1 MDYPYL
7 VHSGRRTFQ
16 AQVIMN
22 RWSISGVFKSS
33 LFPISLGMAFQWPC
47 LIPLQAVELQII
59 PSSAH
64 DIELTS
70 DSDLVLR
77 STGSDP
83 YIRAGF
89 ADANLEDGET
99 ILSFEYFSLTGVR
112 FLQVFLSPGE
122 NESESQFAPG
132 LEPSQGWARYWVPL
146 DSLIPL
152 RDINRIHGLR
162 LDWGDAAGM
171 ECRIRNLRIQRP
183 TLHEQA
189 ILNQQKT
196 AQIKQAQHAQA
207 LRDYCD
213 RSDWPAGIESIRMHD
228 GGMTIRGRIHGG
240 NSEVTDYRLAAFP
253 VSADPTHNPDPIQFF
268 SIPGRDF
275 TVGISLSDLRYE
287 MPSLLK
293 WAVVNPEATELAS
306 PFQYLSDVV
315 SIHDYPGLKPR
326 NRKGL
331 GAWGPG
337 RPESDLTDL
346 DVSAVTINILLHQI
360 LRSQPCPDCEPW
372 DFAGAIWYIHQPA
385 IRHYDRWV
393 QSAAQYNLLVSA
405 ILLVPQADHFPDPK
419 IGHQMAHPDADPTGI
434 YVMPN
439 VSDPVGVKTYAAVL
453 EYLAQRYGRADA
465 QFGRIHHWIIHNEV
479 NSGWVW
485 TNAGKKSSLEY
496 LDLYLK
502 SMRMVHLIARK
513 YNPSAQVFISLDHHW
528 TTQHGQTGYK
538 GRDMLEHLR
547 DFCRLEG
554 DFPWALAFHPY
565 AQNLFDPKVWLNDE
579 AQDTFSTPKITFK
592 NLSVLDR
599 WFAQPDYLFQ
609 GQQRTIHLTEQG
621 LNSPD
626 YSDESLRNQSAG
638 MAYAWK
644 QIQTIPSISMFHYH
658 NWVDHR
664 QEGGLRIGLRK
675 FPDDRDDPLGRKP
688 IWHLFQALDTPQE
701 SQAIDQALSKIPTL
715 SGRNE
720 SMP

>member
-22 RWSISGVFKSS
+22 RWSISGVFRSF
-33 LFPISLGMAFQWPC
+33 LFLISLGMAFQWPC
-47 LIPLQAVELQII
+47 LIPLQSVELQII

-77 STGSDP
+77 SSGSDP
-83 YIRAGF
+83 YIRARF
-89 ADANLEDGET
+89 TDSNLEEGET

-132 LEPSQGWARYWVPL
+132 LEPSQGWARYWVSL
-146 DSLIPL
+146 ANLIPL
-152 RDINRIHGLR
+152 RDMDRIHGLR
-162 LDWGDAAGM
+162 LDFGDAAGM
-171 ECRIRNLRIQRP
+171 DWRFRNMQIRRP
-183 TLHEQA
+183 TSVEQT
-189 ILNQQKT
+189 ILDQQRIT
-196 AQIKQAQHAQA
+196 QNKQSQHAQA
-207 LRDYCD
+207 LRNYCD
-213 RSDWPAGIESIRMHD
+213 RSDWPARIDSVRMHD
-228 GGMTIRGRIHGG
+228 GKITIRGQIHGDK
-240 NSEVTDYRLAAFP
+240 SEAAGCRLAAFP
-253 VSADPTHNPDPIQFF
+253 ISADPTSKPDPIQFF
-268 SIPGRDF
+268 SIPGREF
-275 TVGISLSDLRYE
+275 EVGISISDCHYE
-287 MPSLLK
+287 MPTLLK

-306 PFQYLSDVV
+306 PFHYLPDVI
-315 SIHDYPGLKPR
+315 SIHDYPELKPA

-337 RPESDLTDL
+337 RPESDLKDL
-346 DVSAVTINILLHQI
+346 DVSAVTINILLHQF
-360 LRSQPCPDCEPW
+360 LRSQPCPECEPW
-372 DFAGAIWYIHQPA
+372 DFAGTTWYIHQPT
-385 IRHYDRWV
+385 IGHYDRWIH
-393 QSAAQYNLLVSA
+393 SAAQYKLLVSA
-405 ILLVPQADHFPDPK
+405 ILLIPQAAQFADK
-419 IGHQMAHPDADPTGI
+419 EIGRRMAHPDADPTGI

-439 VSDPVGVKTYAAVL
+439 VSDPLGVQTYAAAL

-465 QFGRIHHWIIHNEV
+465 RFGRIHHWIIHNEV

-502 SMRMVHLIARK
+502 SMRMVHLIARI

-528 TTQHGQTGYK
+528 TTQYGQTGYK

-547 DFCRLEG
+547 DLCQIEG

-565 AQNLFDPKVWLNDE
+565 SQNLFDPKVWLNDE
-579 AQDTFSTPKITFK
+579 AQDIFNTPKITFK

-599 WFAQPDYLFQ
+599 WFAQPDFQ
-609 GQQRTIHLTEQG
+609 FLGQRRIIHLTEQG

-638 MAYAWK
+638 MAYAWR
-644 QIQTIPSISMFHYH
+644 QMRSIPSISMFHYH

-675 FPDDRDDPLGRKP
+675 FPDDHDDPLGRKP
-688 IWHLFQALDTPQE
+688 IWYLFQALNTPQE
-701 SQAIDQALSKIPTL
+701 SQAIAQALSNIPGL
-715 SGRNE
+715 SVRE
-720 SMP
+720 